1 MILGLLGLLKCS
13 DTGDWPEAEFSFP
26 CDIFC
31 FKSTYVTTVTWNQ
44 AVVSKEKV
52 FSFWN
57 SKAKVGIIV
66 DINCEGLGFL
76 SNTSKEGS
84 FISFK
89 SLAWVSALEF
99 VILETFDVVS

>member
-1 MILGLLGLLKCS
+1 MTLGLLDLLKCS

-31 FKSTYVTTVTWNQ
+31 FEGTYVAAVARNQ
-44 AVVSKEKV
+44 AVISEEKI

-57 SKAKVGIIV
+57 CKAKVGIVV
-66 DINCEGLGFL
+66 DIDCEGLGFF
-76 SNTSKEGS
+76 SDTSKESS

-89 SLAWVSALEF
+89 ALA
-99 VILETFDVVS
+99 

>member
-1 MILGLLGLLKCS
+1 MILGLLGFLKCS

-31 FKSTYVTTVTWNQ
+31 FEGTYVAAVARNQ
-44 AVVSKEKV
+44 AVISEEKV

-57 SKAKVGIIV
+57 SKAEVGVVV
-66 DINCEGLGFL
+66 DINCEGLSFL
-76 SNTSKEGS
+76 SDTSKESS

-89 SLAWVSALEF
+89 SLAWVGALEF
-99 VILETFDVVS
+99 VVLEAFDVVC

>member
-31 FKSTYVTTVTWNQ
+31 FEGTYVTAVARNQ
-44 AVVSKEKV
+44 AVISEEKV
-52 FSFWN
+52 FSFWD
-57 SKAKVGIIV
+57 SKAKVGVVV
-66 DINCEGLGFL
+66 DINCEGLGFFG
-76 SNTSKEGS
+76 NTPKES
-84 FISFK
+84 AFISFK

-99 VILETFDVVS
+99 VVLETFDVVS

>member
-31 FKSTYVTTVTWNQ
+31 FEGTYVAAVARNQ
-44 AVVSKEKV
+44 AVISEEKV

-57 SKAKVGIIV
+57 SKAKVGVVV

-76 SNTSKEGS
+76 SDTSKESS

-89 SLAWVSALEF
+89 ALAWVSALEF
-99 VILETFDVVS
+99 VILEAFDIVC

>member
-1 MILGLLGLLKCS
+1 MILGLFDFLKCS

-31 FKSTYVTTVTWNQ
+31 FKGTYVTAVARNQ

-52 FSFWN
+52 FSFWD

-66 DINCEGLGFL
+66 DIDCEGLGFL
-76 SNTSKEGS
+76 SDASKEGS

-89 SLAWVSALEF
+89 ALAWVGTLEF